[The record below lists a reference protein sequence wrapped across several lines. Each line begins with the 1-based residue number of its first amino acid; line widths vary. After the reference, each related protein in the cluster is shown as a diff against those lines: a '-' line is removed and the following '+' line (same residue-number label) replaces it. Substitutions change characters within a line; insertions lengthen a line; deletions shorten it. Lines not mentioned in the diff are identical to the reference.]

1 MCVPQPRKTGCVSVW
16 CRNDKEAEVS
26 DKSARKPISNFLIKR
41 SLQTGIILQIFFV
54 TILTSVITCAI
65 LGLFYLD
72 KSRDG
77 SFYYMSNDV
86 MQDLELTSV
95 LGIILPALITA
106 QLVSLVIA
114 FAIGLFSSRKVAV
127 PIYKIEKW
135 ATQLRAGN
143 LNTKLVFRERERKT
157 TSELTRECNGV
168 SDFYKAL
175 FSEIGAATEGMDADT
190 GNATAVRK
198 HVDTIKKAL
207 GRVHYD

>member
-1 MCVPQPRKTGCVSVW
+1 M
-16 CRNDKEAEVS
+16 S
-26 DKSARKPISNFLIKR
+26 DKSARKPVSNFLIKR

-54 TILTSVITCAI
+54 TILTSVITCVI
-65 LGLFYLD
+65 LGLFYLE

-127 PIYKIEKW
+127 PVYKIEKW
-135 ATQLRAGN
+135 ASQVRTGN
-143 LNTKLVFRERERKT
+143 LNTKLVFREKERKNT
-157 TSELTRECNGV
+157 TELTRECNGV
-168 SDFYKAL
+168 TDYYKAV
-175 FSEIGAATEGMDADT
+175 FSEIHAASESMDADVS
-190 GNATAVRK
+190 NASTVRK
-198 HVDTIKKAL
+198 QLDEIKKAL
-207 GRVHYD
+207 GKVHFQ